1 MYLRSHRRASRDLD
15 SARIKIPLSLEIHA
29 PCRHETDR
37 RAAFRKVV
45 HRPAG
50 PEQLREAWLTS
61 SAHRADEVS
70 QGVCVPSLFER
81 VARLTYV
88 TERGAGNLLL
98 G

>member
-1 MYLRSHRRASRDLD
+1 MPTLN
-15 SARIKIPLSLEIHA
+15 
-29 PCRHETDR
+29 ETDR

-50 PEQLREAWLTS
+50 PERLREAWFTS

-70 QGVCVPSLFER
+70 EGFCIPQLLER

-88 TERGAGNLLL
+88 AQRGAGNLLL
-98 G
+98 A